1 MTTDHIDELREKL
14 CQRIAVLS
22 RIKRFLPLEQRK
34 AYYNV
39 MIKQT
44 ILYTSTVW
52 SACSTGNLQRVFRLH
67 KRSARVILDADTLAN
82 SVELFMKLNWLPLHL

>member
-1 MTTDHIDELREKL
+1 MTTDHIEELREKL

-44 ILYTSTVW
+44 IMYASTV
-52 SACSTGNLQRVFRLH
+52 
-67 KRSARVILDADTLAN
+67 
-82 SVELFMKLNWLPLHL
+82 